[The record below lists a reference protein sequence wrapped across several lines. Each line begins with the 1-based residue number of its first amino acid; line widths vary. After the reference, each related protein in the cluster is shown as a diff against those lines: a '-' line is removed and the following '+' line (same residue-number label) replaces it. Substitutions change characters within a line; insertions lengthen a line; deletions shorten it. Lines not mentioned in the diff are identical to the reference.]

1 MKNVLNYYYNIN
13 VTDVVKEGD
22 VYTFDLNYTK
32 YYFVPLLRPL
42 EDLPLLND
50 LANEMFSRGILTHT
64 FMFNKDNLLY
74 TVYNEQHYCLLKI
87 NNNLDK
93 EITLNDVNNF
103 HSNLRISDT
112 NSKLKRTDWAT
123 LWSEKI
129 DYFEYQIRQL
139 GIDKKIIINSFSY
152 YIGLAENAIA
162 YVNNISLN
170 LTSKINGDLTVCHR
184 RIFNPNISLNFL
196 NPLSYVIDYDV
207 RDIAEYIKVMFFSNE
222 YDWYEIEN
230 YINRHIFTPYSCAMF
245 YARLL
250 YPSYYFDVYEKV
262 MSEEVE
268 ERELLKIIDNVD
280 NYEIFLKDIYDLL
293 SKKKPIPRIDWI
305 MNKN

>member
-22 VYTFDLNYTK
+22 VYSFDLNYTK
-32 YYFVPLLRPL
+32 YYFVLLLRPI
-42 EDLPLLND
+42 EDLPHLND
-50 LANEMFSRGILTHT
+50 LTNEMYAKGILTHT
-64 FMFNKDNLLY
+64 FMLNKDNLLY
-74 TVYNEQHYCLLKI
+74 TVYNEQNYCLLKI
-87 NNNLDK
+87 NNSWDK
-93 EITLNDVNNF
+93 EITLNDINHF
-103 HSNLRISDT
+103 HYNLIITDT

-139 GIDKKIIINSFSY
+139 GIDKKIIVNSFSY

-170 LTSKINGDLTVCHR
+170 LDASTNGMLTVCHR

-196 NPLSYVIDYDV
+196 NPLSYVIDYDI

-230 YINRHIFTPYSCAMF
+230 YINRQVLTPYSCAML

-262 MSEEVE
+262 MNEEVE
-268 ERELLKIIDNVD
+268 ERDLLSIIENVD
-280 NYEIFLKDIYDLL
+280 NYEIFLKDIYNLL
-293 SKKKPIPRIDWI
+293 SKKNPIPRIDWI
-305 MNKN
+305 MHKN